1 MKKLLLGTTD
11 KGKIEEYRK
20 LLSDLPMEFVSLNDL
35 GIAEKPEVTGK
46 TFEENAVL
54 KAKFYYEKSGI
65 PTLVD
70 DGGLEIEA
78 LNGEPG
84 VHSQRWL
91 GHEMSDEELIGE
103 VMKRM
108 EGQTNRGCRLNLV
121 VALAT
126 PFGIMTSDAA
136 VEGVIAE
143 TIADKKIEGN
153 PYRSLMYFPN
163 YDKYYCDLTD
173 QEHEILN
180 HRKHA
185 LDKIKDMFVEI
196 SKS

>member
-1 MKKLLLGTTD
+1 MKKLLIGTTN
-11 KGKIEEYRK
+11 KAKFAEYKK
-20 LLSDLPMEFVSLNDL
+20 LLSDLPMELASLSDL
-35 GIAEKPEVTGK
+35 GIAEKPEETGK
-46 TFEENAVL
+46 TFEENAII
-54 KAKFYYEKSGI
+54 KAKFYYAKSGI

-84 VHSQRWL
+84 VKSHRWI
-91 GHEMSDEELIGE
+91 GREMSDDEIITE

-108 EGQTNRGCRLNLV
+108 EGKTNRGCRFNLV
-121 VALAT
+121 LALAT

-143 TIADKKIEGN
+143 AASGKKIEGL

-163 YDKYYCDLTD
+163 YDKYYCDLSD
-173 QEHEILN
+173 KEHEILN

-196 SKS
+196 SK

>member
-1 MKKLLLGTTD
+1 MKKLLIGTTN
-11 KGKIEEYRK
+11 KAKFEEYK
-20 LLSDLPMEFVSLNDL
+20 NLLQDLPLELVSLKAL
-35 GIAEKPEVTGK
+35 KIKEIPEETGK

-54 KAKFYYEKSGI
+54 KAKFYFSKSGI

-84 VHSQRWL
+84 VHSRRWL
-91 GHEMSDEELIGE
+91 GREMTDEELIKE

-108 EGQTNRGCRLNLV
+108 EGKNARGCRLNLV
-121 VALAT
+121 LALAT

-143 TIADKKIEGN
+143 KVADKKIDGY

-163 YDKYYCDLTD
+163 YQKYYCDLTD
-173 QEHEILN
+173 KEHEILN

-185 LDKIKDMFVEI
+185 IEKIKDMFAEI
-196 SKS
+196 AK

>member
-1 MKKLLLGTTD
+1 MKRLLLGTTN
-11 KGKIEEYRK
+11 KAKIEEYKK
-20 LLSDLPMEFVSLNDL
+20 LLSDLPMELVSLTDL
-35 GIAEKPEVTGK
+35 SIAEKPEEKGK
-46 TFEENAVL
+46 TFEENAII
-54 KAKFYYEKSGI
+54 KAKFYFEKSGI

-78 LNGEPG
+78 LGGEPG
-84 VHSQRWL
+84 VHSRRWL
-91 GHEMSDEELIGE
+91 GREMTDEELVKE

-108 EGQTNRGCRLNLV
+108 EGQSNRGCRLNLV
-121 VALAT
+121 IALAT

-136 VEGVIAE
+136 LEGIIAE
-143 TIADKKIEGN
+143 NTQDKKIEGF
-153 PYRSLMYFPN
+153 PYASVMFFPN
-163 YDKYYCDLTD
+163 YNKHYCDLSD

-196 SKS
+196 SK